1 MRDNFCPLV
10 SIITPT
16 YNHERFIG
24 SCIETV
30 LRQTHSNWEQI
41 IIDDGSTDHTAD
53 MVRSYSDRRIQYCFQ
68 ENQGIDAL
76 SQTYNRALSLAKG
89 DLIAVLEGDD
99 LWPADKLATLVPK
112 FRDPSLVLAYGAVVD
127 VDVNGRKQSG
137 RRRTH
142 KSRPNLPSSVLS
154 NNPVWSASKFMLT
167 AQGPSLIPASTVVLR
182 RSTLEEI
189 GGFQSFPGLRTTD
202 YPTYFRL
209 SLKGKFSYEN
219 RVMGFQ
225 RRHLGSVTIANL
237 ESGHLNASR
246 CSRAFMEEYGRE
258 LNLTP
263 ADVTEIEDSWKK
275 SQTLIEF
282 SLGRISLLNKDWRR
296 ARTHFGAALR
306 TGDPQVWL
314 ASTAGWVLSWLHLNL
329 EAVMQR
335 FGYAGLKK

>member
-30 LRQTHSNWEQI
+30 LRQTHPNWEQI

-53 MVRSYSDRRIQYCFQ
+53 MVRSYSDRRIKYCFQ

-112 FRDPSLVLAYGAVVD
+112 FCDPSLVLAYGAVVD

-154 NNPVWSASKFMLT
+154 NNPVWSASRFMLT

-182 RSTLEEI
+182 RSALEEI

-209 SLKGKFSYEN
+209 SLKGKFFYEN

-225 RRHLGSVTIANL
+225 RRHLGSVTITNL

-246 CSRAFMEEYGRE
+246 CSRAFMQEYGRE
-258 LNLTP
+258 LSLTP

-275 SQTLIEF
+275 SRTLIEF
-282 SLGRISLLNKDWRR
+282 SLGRVSLLNKDWRR
-296 ARTHFGAALR
+296 ARTHFGATLR
-306 TGDPQVWL
+306 TGDPQVRL
-314 ASTAGWVLSWLHLNL
+314 ASTAGLVLSWLHLNL
-329 EAVMQR
+329 EAVMQH
-335 FGYAGLKK
+335 FGRASLKK